1 MQLKIKKILNNNAV
15 VVMSGQL
22 EKIAIGSGIAFHK
35 KKNDLINPNKVEKMF
50 VMEEHDKFQ
59 QLLLQVPEE
68 HFTLSEDIISYAEMK
83 LGCKLNNH
91 IHIALTDHLS
101 FAIERAKEGIH
112 LRNKLLHEIKVLYKK
127 EFSIGTWALHRVKE
141 KLDVHM
147 PIDEAAYIALHLH
160 TAKLPE
166 GNMQQTVRQTTIIS
180 DMVRAISEYL
190 QIEIEDDDIAYQR
203 LITHLR
209 FVITRSDH
217 IELHTMDKEMLD
229 MIKKK
234 FPVSFRCSQEVAR
247 LLKRDF
253 AIQLPV
259 QELGFIALHI
269 ERLQKRSN
277 ED

>member
-1 MQLKIKKILNNNAV
+1 MKIKKILNNNAV
-15 VVMSGQL
+15 VVMSGQM

-68 HFTLSEDIISYAEMK
+68 HFTLSEEIISYAEKK
-83 LGCKLNNH
+83 LDCKLNDH

-141 KLDVHM
+141 KLNVHM
-147 PIDEAAYIALHLH
+147 PVDEAAYIALHLH

-180 DMVRAISEYL
+180 DMVRVISEYL
-190 QIEIEDDDIAYQR
+190 QIVIEDDDIAYQR

-217 IELHTMDKEMLD
+217 IELHTMDQEMLD

-247 LLKRDF
+247 LLKCDF
-253 AIQLPV
+253 GIQLPV

-277 ED
+277 YA